1 MGSDTDFSSR
11 SGERYAHCGR
21 KQECG
26 VQKETGALA
35 PSLAAQIWTVPN
47 LISASRLLL
56 VPVFAVLIAQ
66 HMDGWALFI
75 LAISGASDWLD
86 GFLARRWNQ
95 QTRLGERLG
104 PPGDGPSVR
113 VRFLGW

>member
-1 MGSDTDFSSR
+1 MCSDTDFTSR

-75 LAISGASDWLD
+75 LAISGASDWRSEEHTSELQSR
-86 GFLARRWNQ
+86 GHLVC
-95 QTRLGERLG
+95 RLLLEKKKNALRT
-104 PPGDGPSVR
+104 
-113 VRFLGW
+113 